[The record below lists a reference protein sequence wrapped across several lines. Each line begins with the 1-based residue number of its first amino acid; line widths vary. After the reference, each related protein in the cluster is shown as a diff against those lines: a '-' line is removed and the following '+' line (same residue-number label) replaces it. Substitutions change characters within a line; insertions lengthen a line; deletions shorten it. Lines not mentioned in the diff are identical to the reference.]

1 MSVQKRDFEN
11 IAMLVK
17 TYRQPKGISQSQLSR
32 ELGYKNG
39 QFISNVERGLCSIPF
54 EKIGKLS
61 QVLEV
66 PTTEVKEA
74 ILRDYGSNIDKIV
87 SDTVGTVGGS
97 STSSSTPNDTESTY
111 STSSTEESTTDNPA
125 NN

>member
-1 MSVQKRDFEN
+1 MSTQKRDFEN
-11 IAMLVK
+11 IATLVK

-54 EKIGKLS
+54 EKISKLS
-61 QVLEV
+61 QVLNV
-66 PTTEVKEA
+66 PKVQVKEA
-74 ILRDYGSNIDKIV
+74 ILKDYGSNIDKYLE
-87 SDTVGTVGGS
+87 DQMRAS
-97 STSSSTPNDTESTY
+97 STTQTETPNTSTVN
-111 STSSTEESTTDNPA
+111 EFDNGNPA